1 MKLLSINEVAE
12 RLGVSSR
19 TVRRLLDDRQLP
31 FYVVATR
38 RKVNDED
45 VTAYLGS
52 RRVDASS
59 GESGQRTRTLDG
71 RHIDYLRAT
80 LTPADD

>member
-1 MKLLSINEVAE
+1 MKLLSINQVAE

-38 RKVNDED
+38 RKVNEED
-45 VTAYLGS
+45 VNGYLGS

-59 GESGQRTRTLDG
+59 GERGQRNRTSAG

-80 LTPADD
+80 LSSTDD